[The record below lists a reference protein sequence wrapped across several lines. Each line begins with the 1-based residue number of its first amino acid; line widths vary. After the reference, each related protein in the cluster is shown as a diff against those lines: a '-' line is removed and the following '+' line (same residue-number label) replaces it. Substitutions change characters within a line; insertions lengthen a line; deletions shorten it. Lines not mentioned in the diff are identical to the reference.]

1 MPMSFC
7 DSADDE
13 RAINSGGIGFGFQC
27 KAVREHRGCQDE
39 GNSA

>member
-13 RAINSGGIGFGFQC
+13 RAINSGGIGFEC

-39 GNSA
+39 GISA